1 LLEIRMMKSQTLIA
15 PAKINLAL
23 DVVGRR
29 EDGYHLLWTVMQS
42 IALADRVMVEV
53 GPDQEGIK
61 ITCGAAGIPSD
72 ERNTAWRAAR
82 LFMDA
87 AKIQDGV
94 HITLEKNIPVAA
106 GLAGGSSDAAAVLA
120 ALDQLYPQHVSREL
134 LFELAARIGADV
146 SFCLLGGTAL
156 GEGVGEILTPL
167 PAWEQLP
174 ILLCKPNFDIHTSWV
189 FKRFRL
195 SDAGSRPDH
204 RAVLEAVQRRD
215 LGALAEASGNVLE
228 LVSLK
233 AYPELR
239 RIKNLLTEADA
250 ALAVMSGSGP
260 TIFGV
265 FRDEHAS
272 AAAQVYLTKKLPEDT
287 IILRS
292 KTIADGPREDTPY
305 VPFS

>member
-1 LLEIRMMKSQTLIA
+1 MIKSQTLMA

-42 IALADRVMVEV
+42 IALADRVTVKA
-53 GPDQEGIK
+53 GPGLKGIK
-61 ITCGAAGIPSD
+61 ITCGASGVPSD
-72 ERNTAWRAAR
+72 EENTAWRAAR
-82 LFMDA
+82 LFAAA
-87 AKIQDGV
+87 AKLQEGV
-94 HITLEKNIPVAA
+94 HITLGKNIPAAA

-120 ALDQLYPQHVSREL
+120 ALDQLYPQHVSREQ

-146 SFCLLGGTAL
+146 PFCLLGGTAL

-174 ILLCKPNFDIHTSWV
+174 ILLCKPNFGIHTSWV
-189 FKRFRL
+189 FERFRL
-195 SDAGSRPDH
+195 SDAGSRPDR
-204 RAVLEAVQRRD
+204 RAVLEAVQRHD
-215 LGALAEASGNVLE
+215 LDALAEVTGNVLE
-228 LVSLK
+228 SVSLK
-233 AYPELR
+233 AYPELM
-239 RIKNLLTEADA
+239 RIKNLMREAGA
-250 ALAVMSGSGP
+250 ALTLMSGSGP

-265 FRDEHAS
+265 FRDEHAG

-305 VPFS
+305 VSFS